1 MSRLS
6 ADPAGVLPLVSSLF
20 SSIFFPAVDSAFL
33 CYTVIMSIEELQK
46 KLHLYAESHPP
57 KPVRRSAVLVPL
69 LYRGEEPELL
79 FEQRSFLL
87 EHQPGEVCFP
97 GGRVEGDETP
107 EEAALREICEELLV
121 TPEQVRILA
130 PLNAFYSST
139 DQNISA
145 FVCRLEGYQGTF
157 SEDEVEKVFT
167 IPLNWFLEHEPDRY
181 ETVRTVIPGEDF
193 PYELI
198 PGGKNYPWKKITHIV
213 PVYPDT
219 DPVIWGLTARITDAL
234 CRALK
239 TG

>member
-1 MSRLS
+1 
-6 ADPAGVLPLVSSLF
+6 
-20 SSIFFPAVDSAFL
+20 
-33 CYTVIMSIEELQK
+33 MSIEELQK
-46 KLHLYAESHPP
+46 KLHLYAENHPP
-57 KPVRRSAVLVPL
+57 KPVRRPAVLVPL
-69 LYRGEEPELL
+69 VYRGEEPELL

-157 SEDEVEKVFT
+157 SKDEVEKVFT
-167 IPLNWFLEHEPDRY
+167 I
-181 ETVRTVIPGEDF
+181 
-193 PYELI
+193 
-198 PGGKNYPWKKITHIV
+198 
-213 PVYPDT
+213 
-219 DPVIWGLTARITDAL
+219 
-234 CRALK
+234 
-239 TG
+239 